1 MIRRLFDRKAG
12 HRADILAE
20 AQALIDDGLEPDFVL
35 SLFPEE
41 ADWLAGMLRVTA
53 AVTDAYAAEPAS
65 YYFEASL
72 KAKVLARATEPTTP
86 AEPLFLP
93 VPGYSPVRTAVA
105 SMAVL
110 SGAAAVGVLALG
122 FVTAGDAVPGDWNY
136 AFKLANERLEYT
148 LSRGDAR
155 IDVQLRQAEAR
166 VYELQQLAARNDNLV
181 ASLEGLQRELRA
193 IADLAEKQGGLTD
206 VQKARVRSLAE
217 QSSTVLSQA
226 RNRPDVDPEK
236 VAAAAAAIDDAVS
249 AALGGVTPLA
259 TPEPTAAAAPEPSP
273 TGTPEPAATAT
284 GEPAETA
291 TPEPAGSATPEAT
304 PATPATAE
312 AAPSATVEPAEA
324 RETPAPQPSSNP

>member
-1 MIRRLFDRKAG
+1 MIRRLFERKAG
-12 HRADILAE
+12 SQAEILAE
-20 AQALIDDGLEPDFVL
+20 AQALIDDGLDPDFVL
-35 SLFPEE
+35 SLFPDD

-72 KAKVLARATEPTTP
+72 KAKFLARAAEPITP

-105 SMAVL
+105 SIAVL

-148 LSRGDAR
+148 LSRGDGR

-166 VYELQQLAARNDNLV
+166 VYELQQLAARNDNVV
-181 ASLEGLQRELRA
+181 ASLESLQRELRA
-193 IADLAEKQGGLTD
+193 IADLAEKQGGLSD
-206 VQKARVRSLAE
+206 VQKARVKSLAE
-217 QSSTVLSQA
+217 QSSTVISQA

-249 AALGGVTPLA
+249 AALGPVTPLA
-259 TPEPTAAAAPEPSP
+259 TPEPTAASTPSPAASPEPSP
-273 TGTPEPAATAT
+273 SATSAAEPSPTAP
-284 GEPAETA
+284 PAETA
-291 TPEPAGSATPEAT
+291 TPAPAATAQPVEADTAT
-304 PATPATAE
+304 PA
-312 AAPSATVEPAEA
+312 PS
-324 RETPAPQPSSNP
+324 PSPRP

>member
-1 MIRRLFDRKAG
+1 MIRRLFERKAG
-12 HRADILAE
+12 SRAEILAE

-35 SLFPEE
+35 SLFPDD

-53 AVTDAYAAEPAS
+53 AITDAYAAEPAS

-72 KAKVLARATEPTTP
+72 KAKFLARAAEPTTP

-93 VPGYSPVRTAVA
+93 VPGYSPVRTAAA
-105 SMAVL
+105 SIAVL

-148 LSRGDAR
+148 LSRGDGR

-181 ASLEGLQRELRA
+181 ASLESLQRELRA
-193 IADLAEKQGGLTD
+193 IADLAEKQGGLSD
-206 VQKARVRSLAE
+206 VQKARVKSLAE
-217 QSSTVLSQA
+217 QSSTVISQA
-226 RNRPDVDPEK
+226 RSRPDVDPEK

-249 AALGGVTPLA
+249 AALGPVTPLA
-259 TPEPTAAAAPEPSP
+259 TPEPTATPVPSPTPTAEPSPSATATAEPSP
-273 TGTPEPAATAT
+273 TAP
-284 GEPAETA
+284 PAETA
-291 TPEPAGSATPEAT
+291 TPAPAATTQPAEADTATPE
-304 PATPATAE
+304 
-312 AAPSATVEPAEA
+312 PS
-324 RETPAPQPSSNP
+324 PSPRP

>member
-1 MIRRLFDRKAG
+1 MIRRLFERKAG
-12 HRADILAE
+12 SRAEILAE

-35 SLFPEE
+35 SLFPDD

-72 KAKVLARATEPTTP
+72 KAKFLARAAEPTTP

-148 LSRGDAR
+148 LSRGDGR

-181 ASLEGLQRELRA
+181 ASLESLQRELRA

-206 VQKARVRSLAE
+206 VQKARVKSLAE
-217 QSSTVLSQA
+217 QSSTVISQA
-226 RNRPDVDPEK
+226 RSRPDVDPEK

-249 AALGGVTPLA
+249 AALGPVTPLA
-259 TPEPTAAAAPEPSP
+259 TPEPTPTAAPSPTATPEPSP
-273 TGTPEPAATAT
+273 SATAT
-284 GEPAETA
+284 AEPSPTAPPAETA
-291 TPEPAGSATPEAT
+291 TPAPAATTQPVEADTAT
-304 PATPATAE
+304 PA
-312 AAPSATVEPAEA
+312 PS
-324 RETPAPQPSSNP
+324 PSPRP

>member
-1 MIRRLFDRKAG
+1 MIRRLFERKAG
-12 HRADILAE
+12 SRAEILAE

-35 SLFPEE
+35 SLFPDD

-72 KAKVLARATEPTTP
+72 KAKFLARAAEPTTP

-148 LSRGDAR
+148 LSRGDGR

-181 ASLEGLQRELRA
+181 ASLESLQRELRA

-206 VQKARVRSLAE
+206 VQKARVKSLAE
-217 QSSTVLSQA
+217 QSSTVISQA
-226 RNRPDVDPEK
+226 RSRPDVDPEK

-249 AALGGVTPLA
+249 AALGPVTPLA
-259 TPEPTAAAAPEPSP
+259 TPEPTATAAPSPTATPEPSP
-273 TGTPEPAATAT
+273 SATAT
-284 GEPAETA
+284 AEPSPTAPPAETA
-291 TPEPAGSATPEAT
+291 TPAPAATTQPVEADTAT
-304 PATPATAE
+304 PA
-312 AAPSATVEPAEA
+312 PS
-324 RETPAPQPSSNP
+324 PSPRP

>member
-1 MIRRLFDRKAG
+1 MIRRLFERKAG
-12 HRADILAE
+12 SQAEILAE

-35 SLFPEE
+35 SLFPDD

-53 AVTDAYAAEPAS
+53 AITDAYAAEPAS

-72 KAKVLARATEPTTP
+72 KAKFLARAAEPTTP

-93 VPGYSPVRTAVA
+93 VPGYSPVRTAAA
-105 SMAVL
+105 SIAVL

-148 LSRGDAR
+148 LSRGDGR

-181 ASLEGLQRELRA
+181 ASLESLQRELRA

-206 VQKARVRSLAE
+206 VQKARVKSLAE
-217 QSSTVLSQA
+217 QSSTVISQA
-226 RNRPDVDPEK
+226 RSRPDVDPEK
-236 VAAAAAAIDDAVS
+236 VAAAAAAIDDAVT
-249 AALGGVTPLA
+249 AALGPVTPLA
-259 TPEPTAAAAPEPSP
+259 TPEPTAAPAPSPTPTAEPSPSATAPAEPSP
-273 TGTPEPAATAT
+273 TAP
-284 GEPAETA
+284 PAETA
-291 TPEPAGSATPEAT
+291 TPAPAATT
-304 PATPATAE
+304 Q
-312 AAPSATVEPAEA
+312 PAEA
-324 RETPAPQPSSNP
+324 DTATPDPSPSPRP

>member
-1 MIRRLFDRKAG
+1 MIRRLFERKAG
-12 HRADILAE
+12 SQAEILAE

-35 SLFPEE
+35 SLFPGD

-72 KAKVLARATEPTTP
+72 KAKFLARAAEPTTP

-148 LSRGDAR
+148 LSRGDGR

-166 VYELQQLAARNDNLV
+166 VYELQQLAARNDSLV
-181 ASLEGLQRELRA
+181 ASLESLQRELRA

-206 VQKARVRSLAE
+206 VQKARVKSLAE
-217 QSSTVLSQA
+217 QSSTVISQA
-226 RNRPDVDPEK
+226 RSRPDVDPEK
-236 VAAAAAAIDDAVS
+236 VAAAAAAIDDAVT
-249 AALGGVTPLA
+249 AALGPVTPLA
-259 TPEPTAAAAPEPSP
+259 TPEPTATAAPSPTATPEPSP
-273 TGTPEPAATAT
+273 SATAT
-284 GEPAETA
+284 AEPSPTAPPAETA
-291 TPEPAGSATPEAT
+291 TPAPAATTQPVEADTAT
-304 PATPATAE
+304 PA
-312 AAPSATVEPAEA
+312 PS
-324 RETPAPQPSSNP
+324 PSPRP

>member
-1 MIRRLFDRKAG
+1 MIRRLFERKAG
-12 HRADILAE
+12 SQAEILAE

-35 SLFPEE
+35 SLFPDD

-72 KAKVLARATEPTTP
+72 KAKFLARAAEPTTP

-148 LSRGDAR
+148 LSRGDGR

-181 ASLEGLQRELRA
+181 ASLESLQRELRA

-206 VQKARVRSLAE
+206 VQKARVKSLAE
-217 QSSTVLSQA
+217 QSSTVISQA
-226 RNRPDVDPEK
+226 RSRPDVDPEK

-249 AALGGVTPLA
+249 AALGPVTPLA
-259 TPEPTAAAAPEPSP
+259 TPEPTATAAPSPTPTPEPSPSATATPEPSP
-273 TGTPEPAATAT
+273 TAPPAD
-284 GEPAETA
+284 TA
-291 TPEPAGSATPEAT
+291 TPAPASDDEHLT
-304 PATPATAE
+304 
-312 AAPSATVEPAEA
+312 
-324 RETPAPQPSSNP
+324 NY

>member
-12 HRADILAE
+12 RRADILAE
-20 AQALIDDGLEPDFVL
+20 AQALVDDGLEPDFVL
-35 SLFPEE
+35 SLFPED

-53 AVTDAYAAEPAS
+53 AVTDAYASEPAS
-65 YYFEASL
+65 YFFEASL

-155 IDVQLRQAEAR
+155 VDVQLRQAEAR
-166 VYELQQLAARNDNLV
+166 VYELQQLAARDTDLA
-181 ASLEGLQRELRA
+181 ASLDGLQRELRA
-193 IADLAEKQGGLTD
+193 IAELAEKQGGLTD
-206 VQKARVRSLAE
+206 IQKARVKSLAE

-259 TPEPTAAAAPEPSP
+259 TPEPTATP
-273 TGTPEPAATAT
+273 TRTPEPAATVTPEAAT
-284 GEPAETA
+284 PKPAETA
-291 TPEPAGSATPEAT
+291 TPLPAGSATPS
-304 PATPATAE
+304 ATAE
-312 AAPSATVEPAEA
+312 AAPSATVQPAEA
-324 RETPAPQPSSNP
+324 GETPAAQPSPKP